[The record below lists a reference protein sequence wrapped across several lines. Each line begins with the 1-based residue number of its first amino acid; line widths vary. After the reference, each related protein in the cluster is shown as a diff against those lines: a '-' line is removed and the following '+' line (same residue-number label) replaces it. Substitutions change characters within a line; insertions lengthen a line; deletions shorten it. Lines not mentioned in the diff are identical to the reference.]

1 MALSARHS
9 HFKSDLSRPTRVAG
23 LQCPTMGIWS
33 DIKNTLLSFWRW
45 KKKNMFSAFQN
56 FSFLTL
62 WCESTMRNRRFCKK
76 LEKHLSICKG
86 VWDLGFLV
94 TLPIAIPV
102 TQKDSNNQHSPWKNK
117 NISCKNFSYIA
128 VSVTSL
134 IKDALKSE
142 LKDNHTCNQ
151 AIQYFYLRIKWKEL
165 GGTSCLLSYVK
176 EKHFTFWELCMC
188 WRTRF
193 KIFLTI
199 WPVFTPVS
207 LYN

>member
-33 DIKNTLLSFWRW
+33 YIKNTLLSFWRW
-45 KKKNMFSAFQN
+45 KKTMFSAFQN

-102 TQKDSNNQHSPWKNK
+102 TQKDSNNQHSPWENK